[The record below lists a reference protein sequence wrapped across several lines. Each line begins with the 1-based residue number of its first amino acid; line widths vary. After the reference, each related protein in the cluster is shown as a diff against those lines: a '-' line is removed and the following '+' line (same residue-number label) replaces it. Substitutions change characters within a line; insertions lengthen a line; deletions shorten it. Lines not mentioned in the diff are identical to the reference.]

1 MNNNSYIYLK
11 QELSECKITDSKI
24 VNNTNGE
31 GDCSNW
37 IAKIQPFIKQFCQDG
52 DIILDPFAQQGT
64 TLIAAS
70 ILGFKSI
77 GVESNLD
84 NLDIIKARIKVY
96 DELLRYIPEI
106 INGDILSTPL
116 PEKANVVITTAPSFY
131 SSKIN
136 EEVNVSGLSEYTI
149 YLNQIEQVIRRCE
162 KILSHQGYFI
172 LFAKNQIQA
181 NGNMIPQAFDIVKLI
196 QKYFNLKEERIILF
210 PTELDEA
217 LDPSA
222 TNRAHTY
229 AFIGAKREKKV
240 LLQPFYDFI
249 NQIKSIEYALIGP
262 FALSLIPEKIVLDNP
277 PTSLDII
284 ISNQEE
290 SVKEVIKILTKLG
303 FDISTRDGKLF
314 IPSYLENFKEDFLC
328 ATKRVNSTEYR
339 IKIIFHSKD
348 YNLASLLANRLE
360 VRSCYIA
367 KLDDIKEMLIYEN
380 SKFSRALYHRLKQL

>member
-24 VNNTNGE
+24 ANSNNGE
-31 GDCSNW
+31 GDFSNW

-52 DIILDPFAQQGT
+52 DIILDPFAQQGS

-77 GVESNLD
+77 GVESNLY

-96 DELLRYIPEI
+96 EELLRYIPEI

-116 PEKANVVITTAPSFY
+116 PERADVVITTAPSFY

-136 EEVNVSGLSEYTI
+136 EEVNISGSSEYTI
-149 YLNQIEQVIRRCE
+149 YLNQIEQVIRKCE
-162 KILSHQGYFI
+162 KVLSRQGYFI
-172 LFAKNQIQA
+172 LFTKNQTQA

-210 PTELDEA
+210 PTELNES

-222 TNRAHTY
+222 TNNAHAY
-229 AFIGAKREKKV
+229 AFVGSKREKKV
-240 LLQPFYDFI
+240 LLQPFYDFV

-277 PTSLDII
+277 PTSLDIV
-284 ISNQEE
+284 ISRQEE
-290 SVKEVIKILTKLG
+290 SFKEVIKVLTKLG
-303 FDISTRDGKLF
+303 FDISSRDRKLI
-314 IPSYLENFKEDFLC
+314 IPTYFENFKEDFLC
-328 ATKRVNSTEYR
+328 ATKRVNSTEYK

-348 YNLASLLANRLE
+348 YNLTNLLANRLE
-360 VRSCYIA
+360 VRNCYIA
-367 KLDDIKEMLIYEN
+367 KLDDIMDMLLNEN
-380 SKFSRALYHRLKQL
+380 SKSSRALYYRLKQL